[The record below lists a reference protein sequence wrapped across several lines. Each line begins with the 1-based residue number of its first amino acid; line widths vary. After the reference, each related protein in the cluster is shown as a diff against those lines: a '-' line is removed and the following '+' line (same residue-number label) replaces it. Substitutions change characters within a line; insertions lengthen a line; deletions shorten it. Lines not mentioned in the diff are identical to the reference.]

1 MYLILLG
8 LPGAGKGTQASRLKQ
23 TTGLAHISSG
33 DLFREHMGKG
43 TELGRKAK
51 QYYDQGLLV
60 PDEITIGM
68 ILDRISRQDAARGF
82 MLDGF
87 PRTMQQAEALDR
99 ALNDEGKQIDRA
111 VYIRVGVEALVI
123 RLAGRWTCPKC
134 QAVYHEVNQPPK
146 NAGICDN
153 CGSNLTQREDDKPD
167 VVRKRI
173 EIQLANLNPL
183 VEYYAGQGKLA
194 EVNGEG
200 DPDAITRDIARAIE
214 G

>member
-1 MYLILLG
+1 LYLILLG

-68 ILDRISRQDAARGF
+68 ILDRISRPDAARGF

-111 VYIRVGVEALVI
+111 VYIRVGVEALVN
-123 RLAGRWTCPKC
+123 RVAGRWTCPKC

-146 NAGICDN
+146 NAGTCDN

-183 VEYYAGQGKLA
+183 VEYYAGQSKLA

>member
-68 ILDRISRQDAARGF
+68 ILDRISRPDAARGF

-111 VYIRVGVEALVI
+111 VYIRVGVEALVN

-183 VEYYAGQGKLA
+183 VEYYAGQSKLA